1 MDPRDAR
8 EEAADCM
15 MCLVVVGWSDSMLRD
30 MVTRYKKVL
39 LPEQSQLDATRTG
52 SERTLFDQMVELMMK
67 HQHEFPLA
75 ILQQTRSDP
84 QHKVGLICWVRAN
97 N

>member
-15 MCLVVVGWSDSMLRD
+15 MCLVVSGWSDSMLRD
-30 MVTRYKKVL
+30 MVSRYKKVI

-52 SERTLFDQMVELMMK
+52 AERTLFDQMVEMMMN
-67 HQHEFPLA
+67 HQKEFPLT
-75 ILQQTRSDP
+75 ILQQTRSDSQP
-84 QHKVGLICWVRAN
+84 KVENW
-97 N
+97 